1 MTLSSSFRR
10 VGFTLGGHVYNQ
22 LVLIGVQILLVPVL
36 LHAWGIERYGVWL
49 LLSSIPTYL
58 TFSDFGFTFIAK
70 NEMTMKAA
78 GGDRSG
84 VLVTYQSVF
93 VLLNI
98 ITAVVAILAGAV
110 IFAVP
115 MRSIFALGEVSDIEA
130 KLVLALLGASLIFYQ
145 YFLLFSG
152 AARAAGRPA
161 SEVAWNGTSRLVE
174 GLSTAAVALLGG
186 DLVLAAIIILV
197 NRIVFTS
204 AIFVWI
210 RSIAPWLPIGWSH
223 CSRSEIKRLFNPSIS
238 YMFVSV
244 AYALMI
250 QGPITVL
257 GLVTGPDRIAIF
269 STSRTLARLGTS
281 ATNLLNNSVTP
292 EYSHLFGL
300 KKTSGFLRI
309 LRFHLALSGAGVLA
323 YLLLM
328 SFLGDSILKLWTG
341 GKVMAEEPFFTLLIL
356 SVGAEMIWT
365 ALFVPLASTNRHIRV
380 SYAFAILSLIGI
392 CACYFGAASYGL
404 TGAILAV
411 LGVNVV
417 MIGVTIE
424 QLISRAGPSALD
436 SAGRGAV
443 KPSQL

>member
-1 MTLSSSFRR
+1 M
-10 VGFTLGGHVYNQ
+10 
-22 LVLIGVQILLVPVL
+22 
-36 LHAWGIERYGVWL
+36 
-49 LLSSIPTYL
+49 
-58 TFSDFGFTFIAK
+58 
-70 NEMTMKAA
+70 
-78 GGDRSG
+78 
-84 VLVTYQSVF
+84 
-93 VLLNI
+93 
-98 ITAVVAILAGAV
+98 
-110 IFAVP
+110 
-115 MRSIFALGEVSDIEA
+115 
-130 KLVLALLGASLIFYQ
+130 
-145 YFLLFSG
+145 
-152 AARAAGRPA
+152 
-161 SEVAWNGTSRLVE
+161 VE

-197 NRIVFTS
+197 NRLVFTS

-328 SFLGDSILKLWTG
+328 SFLGNSILKLWTG
-341 GKVMAEEPFFTLLIL
+341 GKVMAEEPSCLPP
-356 SVGAEMIWT
+356 
-365 ALFVPLASTNRHIRV
+365 FVDSCGRWKT
-380 SYAFAILSLIGI
+380 
-392 CACYFGAASYGL
+392 
-404 TGAILAV
+404 
-411 LGVNVV
+411 
-417 MIGVTIE
+417 
-424 QLISRAGPSALD
+424 SRNQQIFL
-436 SAGRGAV
+436 
-443 KPSQL
+443 

>member
-152 AARAAGRPA
+152 AARGR
-161 SEVAWNGTSRLVE
+161 STRQRDCVE
-174 GLSTAAVALLGG
+174 R
-186 DLVLAAIIILV
+186 D
-197 NRIVFTS
+197 
-204 AIFVWI
+204 
-210 RSIAPWLPIGWSH
+210 
-223 CSRSEIKRLFNPSIS
+223 
-238 YMFVSV
+238 
-244 AYALMI
+244 
-250 QGPITVL
+250 Q
-257 GLVTGPDRIAIF
+257 
-269 STSRTLARLGTS
+269 
-281 ATNLLNNSVTP
+281 
-292 EYSHLFGL
+292 
-300 KKTSGFLRI
+300 
-309 LRFHLALSGAGVLA
+309 
-323 YLLLM
+323 
-328 SFLGDSILKLWTG
+328 
-341 GKVMAEEPFFTLLIL
+341 
-356 SVGAEMIWT
+356 
-365 ALFVPLASTNRHIRV
+365 
-380 SYAFAILSLIGI
+380 
-392 CACYFGAASYGL
+392 
-404 TGAILAV
+404 
-411 LGVNVV
+411 
-417 MIGVTIE
+417 
-424 QLISRAGPSALD
+424 
-436 SAGRGAV
+436 
-443 KPSQL
+443 

>member
-1 MTLSSSFRR
+1 M
-10 VGFTLGGHVYNQ
+10 YNQ
-22 LVLIGVQILLVPVL
+22 VVLIGVQILLVPIL

-78 GGDRSG
+78 GGDRQG

-98 ITAVVAILAGAV
+98 ITVVVAISAGAA

-115 MRSIFALGEVSDIEA
+115 MRAIFTLGDVSDIEA
-130 KLVLALLGASLIFYQ
+130 KLVLAILGSSLIFYQ
-145 YFLLFSG
+145 YFLLFS
-152 AARAAGRPA
+152 AATRAAGRPA
-161 SEVAWNGTSRLVE
+161 SEIAWNATSRLFE

-186 DLVLAAIIILV
+186 DILVAAIIILV

-204 AIFVWI
+204 AIFLWV
-210 RSIAPWLPIGWSH
+210 RSIAPWLPIGWKY
-223 CSRSEIKRLFNPSIS
+223 CLRSEIKRLFNPSIS
-238 YMFVSV
+238 YMFVSI

-257 GLVTGPDRIAIF
+257 GLVAGPDRIAIF

-309 LRFHLALSGAGVLA
+309 LRFHLALSGAGILA
-323 YLLLM
+323 YLLFM
-328 SFLGDSILKLWTG
+328 NFLGDSVLRLWTN
-341 GKVMAEEPFFTLLIL
+341 GKVWAEEPFFMLLIL

-365 ALFVPLASTNRHIRV
+365 ALFVPLAATNRHVRV
-380 SYAFAILSLIGI
+380 SYAFAVLSLIGI
-392 CACYFGAASYGL
+392 CACYFSAASYGL

-411 LGVNVV
+411 LGVHIA

-424 QLISRAGPSALD
+424 QLISRAGPSAID
-436 SAGRGAV
+436 SVGGSTVGKAR
-443 KPSQL
+443 QL